1 MLKIKWLLVL
11 FCCAILVSNATIAQ
25 ACTGVKTQATDGA
38 VAFARTLEFG
48 TPLKSDILFV
58 PRGQDWVSPAPDG
71 NDGMTW
77 QNKYAFLGPN
87 AFGEKMF
94 VDGINEKELYLG
106 GFWFPGIASFPKA
119 TDNDAANIIAPQ
131 AFGAFILG
139 TCATLDEVRK
149 AISKIQLV
157 GVTFKKM
164 GMILPMH
171 WIIMD
176 KTGKSIVVEP
186 INGKIVVAD
195 NPVNVFT
202 NSPPFAWHLQNLS
215 NYANLTSRNS
225 APTTIRDY
233 NVAPIGQGSG
243 MVGLPGDFTPPSRFV
258 RMALLSN
265 SVESIATADEAVN
278 QAFLLINNIS
288 IVKGVAVDI
297 KPDDSVSADYTQWTA
312 VYDLKRH
319 RCYFR
324 TYDNQ
329 DIRMVQLDK
338 LPLESDQ
345 ILTIPMWNSKPE
357 YKDITKQAK

>member
-1 MLKIKWLLVL
+1 MHFLAPTLLAKKCL
-11 FCCAILVSNATIAQ
+11 SMVSTKK
-25 ACTGVKTQATDGA
+25 G
-38 VAFARTLEFG
+38 
-48 TPLKSDILFV
+48 
-58 PRGQDWVSPAPDG
+58 
-71 NDGMTW
+71 
-77 QNKYAFLGPN
+77 
-87 AFGEKMF
+87 
-94 VDGINEKELYLG
+94 LYLG

-131 AFGAFILG
+131 AFGTLILG

-149 AISKIQLV
+149 TISDIQLV
-157 GVTFKKM
+157 GVTFEKM

-176 KTGKSIVVEP
+176 NTGKSIVVEP

-195 NPVNVFT
+195 NPINVFT

-225 APTTIRDY
+225 TPTTVRDY
-233 NVAPIGQGSG
+233 NVTPIGQGSG
-243 MVGLPGDFTPPSRFV
+243 MLGLPGDFTPPSRFV
-258 RMALLSN
+258 RMALFGN
-265 SVESIATADEAVN
+265 SVESVATADEAVN
-278 QAFLLINNIS
+278 QAFMLISNIS
-288 IVKGVAVDI
+288 IVKGLAIDI
-297 KPDDSVSADYTQWTA
+297 KPDDSISADYTQWTA

-338 LPLESDQ
+338 LPLESGK